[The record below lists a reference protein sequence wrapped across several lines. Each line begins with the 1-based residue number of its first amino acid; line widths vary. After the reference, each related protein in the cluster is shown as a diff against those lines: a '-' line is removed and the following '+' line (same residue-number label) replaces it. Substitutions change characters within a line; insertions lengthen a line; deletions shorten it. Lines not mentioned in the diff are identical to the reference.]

1 MRLAGFLI
9 AIAMAVGNAST
20 AVAQGISLW
29 VNGPRYGYSSH
40 YVASYGYGAPLVVG
54 YGYPGWGYPYARY
67 PYGGYSIGY
76 GYSWPYYLDTG
87 SGYFGPYVAPPI
99 YVPPEQ
105 LGFGPQAVR
114 NLLGPGPV
122 QRPIVNRNIIV
133 VPPAAQENPRD
144 RGNAVNN
151 GVNAARLRVRES
163 NAAARERARQ
173 FLEFGDQQFA
183 APNLAGAYDRYKK
196 AADAAPD
203 LAEPYFRLGHT
214 LAAMGRYEQ
223 AVDSFGRGLNL
234 QPDWPSRGL
243 PLAEIYRDKI
253 AARLATL
260 DMLKR
265 AAANRPDDEH
275 VQFVAGVQFFF
286 DGQAEVAR
294 GYFERAKTLG
304 SPAAYIE
311 PFLKSW
317 REAEAGELDI

>member
-1 MRLAGFLI
+1 MRTLGIGVVIVALWI
-9 AIAMAVGNAST
+9 SAST
-20 AVAQGISLW
+20 AIAQGVSLW

-40 YVASYGYGAPLVVG
+40 YVASYGYGAPLAVG
-54 YGYPGWGYPYARY
+54 YGYPGWGYPYASY
-67 PYGGYSIGY
+67 PYGGYPIRY
-76 GYSWPYYLDTG
+76 RYSWPYYLDTG

-114 NLLGPGPV
+114 NLLGLGPV

-133 VPPAAQENPRD
+133 VPPAARDNPVD

-151 GVNAARLRVRES
+151 GVNVAGLRVRES

-183 APNLAGAYDRYKK
+183 APNLAAAYDRYKK

-214 LAAMGRYEQ
+214 LAAMGRYQQ
-223 AVDSFGRGLNL
+223 AADSFGRGLNL
-234 QPDWPSRGL
+234 QPDWPARGL
-243 PLAEIYRDKI
+243 PLAELYRDKD

-260 DMLKR
+260 DLLKR
-265 AAANRPDDEH
+265 AAANQPDDEH

-286 DGQAEVAR
+286 DGQTELAR
-294 GYFERAKTLG
+294 GFFERAKTLG
-304 SPAAYIE
+304 FPAAYIE

-317 REAEAGELDI
+317 RAAEAGELDI